1 MSDERRAV
9 LPMRIL
15 SAGEFAQLKGIPEGP
30 HQSFFSL
37 PEWYGIVARHGLE
50 PSWRAQAY
58 ADDAGRAA
66 LVCTV
71 ASNGDA
77 REIRSCINPYTCEYD
92 WLGNS
97 FDGIRLTAADMARS
111 ERQTQTI
118 LLPGLDPHTESFRA
132 TLAGLGDAGF
142 VAKPYFAWG
151 TWFERTADK
160 DFKAYFAARPS
171 VLQNTWRRKS
181 AALQKAHRTA
191 FETSTGVEAFIR
203 NYDDVYARSWKE
215 PEPFPD
221 FMPALLRAAAELG
234 ALRHGVLIADDKPIA
249 AQFWIVW
256 HGQAIIFKLAYDKDW
271 SKFSPGTLLT
281 MQMVKEV
288 LERDRVR
295 ELNFGRGDDDYKKL
309 WMSERRER
317 WGIEAVNPRSAAG
330 FARALKLS
338 AARIRDRLRGRVK
351 S

>member
-1 MSDERRAV
+1 
-9 LPMRIL
+9 MRIL

-30 HQSFFSL
+30 HRSFFSL
-37 PEWYGIVARHGLE
+37 AEWYGIVARYGLD
-50 PSWRAQAY
+50 PSRRAQAY
-58 ADDAGRAA
+58 AADAGGAA
-66 LVCTV
+66 LVCEV
-71 ASNGDA
+71 AGNGEA
-77 REIRSCINPYTCEYD
+77 REIRSCINPYSCEYD
-92 WLGNS
+92 WLGAS
-97 FDGIRLTAADMARS
+97 FDAIRATAAAIARADK
-111 ERQTQTI
+111 RTQTI
-118 LLPGLDPHTESFRA
+118 LLPGLDPHTDSFRA
-132 TLAGLGDAGF
+132 TLAGLQDAGF
-142 VAKPYFAWG
+142 VSKPYFAWG
-151 TWFERTADK
+151 TWFEPVANMD
-160 DFKAYFAARPS
+160 FAAYLATRPS

-181 AALQKAHRTA
+181 AALQRAHRSA

-203 NYDDVYARSWKE
+203 AYDEVYARSWKE

-221 FMPALLRAAAELG
+221 FMPALLRLAAELG
-234 ALRHGVLIADDKPIA
+234 ALRHGVLMVDDKPIA

-281 MQMVKEV
+281 MHMVKEV

-317 WGIEAVNPRSAAG
+317 WGIEAINPRSAAG

-338 AARIRDRLRGRVK
+338 AARIRDRLRGK
-351 S
+351 LES